1 MDTFEA
7 ISSRRAIKK
16 FDPNHKMTSE
26 EVDSLMKLTILSPTS
41 YNQQNW
47 RFVTV
52 TDQSIKEKIGIA
64 ARNQAQP
71 VDGSLVI
78 LLCGNMS
85 AWKDDPLRYWQN
97 HPTEKQELVKT
108 KDSINQNI
116 LVQNF
121 RVVDARSK
129 ERFEGKVPE
138 PREGLKSGNIKNS
151 VCIPFGSCLNQ
162 DRTFRNKQELE
173 KIFQSS
179 LKNLND
185 KNIVF
190 SCGSG
195 VTACVLA
202 LAYSLINDKYRPCIY
217 DGSWA
222 EYGLI

>member
-97 HPTEKQELVKT
+97 HPTEKQELVKASLE
-108 KDSINQNI
+108 KKYSDSTQNI
-116 LVQNF
+116 
-121 RVVDARSK
+121 RDEAIR
-129 ERFEGKVPE
+129 
-138 PREGLKSGNIKNS
+138 
-151 VCIPFGSCLNQ
+151 
-162 DRTFRNKQELE
+162 
-173 KIFQSS
+173 
-179 LKNLND
+179 
-185 KNIVF
+185 
-190 SCGSG
+190 SCGFAGQTIMLAARQMGLDSCPMVG
-195 VTACVLA
+195 FDYDEMAKIIELPDDHLIVLMIVVGK
-202 LAYSLINDKYRPCIY
+202 SLEPAKQRGGQLSLDEVVFKNKFN
-217 DGSWA
+217 
-222 EYGLI
+222 

>member
-7 ISSRRAIKK
+7 ISHRRAIKK

-85 AWKDDPLRYWQN
+85 AWKDNPLRYWKN
-97 HPTEKQELVKT
+97 HPSEKQELVKSSLE
-108 KDSINQNI
+108 KKYSDSPQNRRDEAMRSCGFAGQTIMLAAKQMGLDSCPMVGFDYDQMAEIINLPDDHLI
-116 LVQNF
+116 VLMI
-121 RVVDARSK
+121 VVGKALEPAK
-129 ERFEGKVPE
+129 ERGGQLSLDEVVFE
-138 PREGLKSGNIKNS
+138 
-151 VCIPFGSCLNQ
+151 
-162 DRTFRNKQELE
+162 NK
-173 KIFQSS
+173 F
-179 LKNLND
+179 N
-185 KNIVF
+185 
-190 SCGSG
+190 
-195 VTACVLA
+195 
-202 LAYSLINDKYRPCIY
+202 
-217 DGSWA
+217 
-222 EYGLI
+222 